1 MALNDA
7 AVLLLMLLV
16 RDVELVPYWNPVSV
30 TVPVVNEYE
39 PDRVAPVWL
48 IFITPS
54 VVTVALGS
62 CPPSPPTDG
71 SHLILILPAAIF
83 VDEGFV
89 VYSNLI

>member
-1 MALNDA
+1 MPGAKLLSVALKGDSVPVHI
-7 AVLLLMLLV
+7 VLRVKELV
-16 RDVELVPYWNPVSV
+16 LVPYSNPVSV

-62 CPPSPPTDG
+62 SPPSPPTDG
-71 SHLILILPAAIF
+71 SHL
-83 VDEGFV
+83 
-89 VYSNLI
+89 YSTVIVLALH